1 MHHGT
6 AASVLVYHNCSR
18 WPGIEIPIL
27 FEPLYHRSCG
37 AAESIEGLD
46 KKISLQKRVSI

>member
-1 MHHGT
+1 MELPLPSLFT
-6 AASVLVYHNCSR
+6 IIVLAGQVLR
-18 WPGIEIPIL
+18 FPL